1 MGAGNRVAEER
12 MRLGMSQQ
20 ELATQVTRLGY
31 PITQTGIDKIEKRD
45 TARPKCL
52 KELAVALRVTQEWLL
67 TGIEPRTQSPDFL
80 LEEIR
85 RDMRQLEVA
94 ERDVLFLQFRS
105 LLDIALKKDVK
116 RLK

>member
-1 MGAGNRVAEER
+1 MGTGSRVAEER

-20 ELATQVTRLGY
+20 ELATQVSRLGY
-31 PITQTGIDKIEKRD
+31 SITQTDIDKIEKRD

-52 KELAVALRVTQEWLL
+52 KELAGALGVTQEWLL
-67 TGIEPRTQSPDFL
+67 TGIEPRSQSHDFL

-85 RDMRQLEVA
+85 RDMRQLDVA
-94 ERDVLFLQFRS
+94 EQDTLFMQFRS
-105 LLDIALKKDVK
+105 LLDIALKKEVK